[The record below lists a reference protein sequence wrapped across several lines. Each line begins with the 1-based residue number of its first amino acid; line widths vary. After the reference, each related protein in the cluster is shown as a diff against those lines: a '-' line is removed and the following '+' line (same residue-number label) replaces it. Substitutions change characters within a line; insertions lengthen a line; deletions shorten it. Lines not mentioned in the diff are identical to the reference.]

1 MSARVLVVD
10 DEQQMILIVTFALET
25 QGFTCLTAA
34 TARDAWAILENN
46 RVDIVVLDIM
56 LPDST
61 GLDLVRRIR
70 GAGLTVPII
79 LLTAL
84 SEETDR
90 IKGLKV
96 GADDYVTKPFSPRE
110 LALRTQAVLRRTVGN
125 DSHRSHVVEF
135 GALRLDLQAERVWW
149 NDVRV
154 DLGNTEFRVLA
165 TLAEHAG
172 ETVTPYQLLNEAW
185 ATSSTVGG
193 REMIKTAIYRLRKH
207 LAESGGDPSIIK
219 SVRGRGYMLLVT
231 PL

>member
-10 DEQQMILIVTFALET
+10 DEQQMVLIVTFALET
-25 QGFTCLTAA
+25 QGFTCFTAGM
-34 TARDAWAILENN
+34 ARQAWEILENN
-46 RVDIVVLDIM
+46 HVDIVILDIM

-70 GAGLTVPII
+70 GAGMAVPII

-84 SEETDR
+84 SDETDR
-90 IKGLKV
+90 IKGLEV

-125 DSHRSHVVEF
+125 DQQRGHILEI
-135 GALRLDLQAERVWW
+135 GPLRLDLQAERAWW
-149 NDVRV
+149 NDTRI
-154 DLGNTEFRVLA
+154 DLGHTEFRVL
-165 TLAEHAG
+165 TILAENAG

-207 LAESGGDPSIIK
+207 VGESGGDPSVIK
-219 SVRGRGYMLLVT
+219 SVRGRGYVLSVT
-231 PL
+231 CL

>member
-25 QGFTCLTAA
+25 QGFTCLTAGG
-34 TARDAWAILENN
+34 AREAWEIIHNN
-46 RVDIVVLDIM
+46 RVDIIVLDIM

-70 GAGLTVPII
+70 GAGMNVPII

-84 SEETDR
+84 SDETDR
-90 IKGLKV
+90 IKGLEA

-110 LALRTQAVLRRTVGN
+110 LALRTQAVLRRTTGTDQQQGRTVEVGP
-125 DSHRSHVVEF
+125 
-135 GALRLDLQAERVWW
+135 LRLDLQAERAWW
-149 NDVRV
+149 DDVRIE
-154 DLGNTEFRVLA
+154 LGHTEFRVLA
-165 TLAEHAG
+165 ILAEHAG

-193 REMIKTAIYRLRKH
+193 REMIKTAMYRLRRH
-207 LAESGGDPSIIK
+207 VGESGGDPSAIR
-219 SVRGRGYMLLVT
+219 SVRGKGYMLSVT
-231 PL
+231 SL

>member
-90 IKGLKV
+90 IKGLR
-96 GADDYVTKPFSPRE
+96 G
-110 LALRTQAVLRRTVGN
+110 
-125 DSHRSHVVEF
+125 
-135 GALRLDLQAERVWW
+135 W
-149 NDVRV
+149 
-154 DLGNTEFRVLA
+154 
-165 TLAEHAG
+165 
-172 ETVTPYQLLNEAW
+172 
-185 ATSSTVGG
+185 GG
-193 REMIKTAIYRLRKH
+193 
-207 LAESGGDPSIIK
+207 
-219 SVRGRGYMLLVT
+219 
-231 PL
+231 